1 MEPKARNAIPWTF
14 HLYFCA
20 QLRALPLQTL
30 AKFFVRSFSRSLRG
44 TPPTNSRFPGIG
56 MASSSAS
63 ALSLV
68 GDLAEFLLFFCCL
81 RLNGTRGDESVE
93 LLDGESAEPYED
105 SVSTSKASFSPSESE
120 FKSTSAYDLL
130 SLPLLFV
137 VVMVVL

>member
-1 MEPKARNAIPWTF
+1 MQYLGRSIFICVHNCV
-14 HLYFCA
+14 LYLSKLC
-20 QLRALPLQTL
+20 
-30 AKFFVRSFSRSLRG
+30 KNFVRSFSRSLRG

-56 MASSSAS
+56 MASFSAS

-93 LLDGESAEPYED
+93 LLDGESAELMEE

-120 FKSTSAYDLL
+120 FKSASAYVLL